1 MMPRIQEILVEPSKI
16 YTDNS
21 FKIRIKIED
30 YYLKRKRLVSENGK
44 QLIAENNKKIRTEW
58 GNNDE

>member
-16 YTDNS
+16 YTDSS

-30 YYLKRKRLVSENGK
+30 YYFKRKKLVSENGK
-44 QLIAENNKKIRTEW
+44 QLITENNKKIRTEW